1 MGEFLMHVNLLPP
14 DWVWRQQLRRLL
26 RPWLALA
33 AVMASLLLVA
43 NLPLLF
49 QWVRQ
54 VSINRELAAAIR
66 PVQMLQEQLEG
77 VRLETAKKQIKL
89 NQLQSSIF
97 PDVTSNLMGLVATAM
112 ADKQLQIQ
120 LKELQMSSRRLQ
132 SSEAMDARS
141 SRRSPGT
148 NRKAGGPVGDDRSGK
163 PDSTTALSVR
173 LTGQA
178 TDAEQVARLVDA
190 LEEVGLFASVRLPA
204 LRERTSGGGL
214 MHEFELE
221 CDTHE

>member
-1 MGEFLMHVNLLPP
+1 MHVNLLPP

-26 RPWLALA
+26 RPWLVLA

-49 QWVRQ
+49 QWLRQ
-54 VSINRELAAAIR
+54 VSINRELSAAIR

-77 VRLETAKKQIKL
+77 VRLETAKKQTKL
-89 NQLQSSIF
+89 NQLQSSSF

-112 ADKQLQIQ
+112 DDKQLQIQ

-132 SSEAMDARS
+132 TSEAVDARS
-141 SRRSPGT
+141 NRRSPSA
-148 NRKAGGPVGDDRSGK
+148 NRKAVGPVGDDRSGK
-163 PDSTTALSVR
+163 PDSAMAVSVR

-178 TDAEQVARLVDA
+178 TDADQLARLVDT

-204 LRERTSGGGL
+204 LRERLVGVGL